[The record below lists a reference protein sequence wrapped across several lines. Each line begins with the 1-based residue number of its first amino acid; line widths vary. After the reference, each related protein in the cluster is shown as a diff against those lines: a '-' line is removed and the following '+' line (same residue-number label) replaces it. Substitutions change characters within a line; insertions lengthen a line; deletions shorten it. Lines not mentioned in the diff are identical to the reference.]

1 MQRKVKIMPK
11 RKKTEKGNCPSCRS
25 GFVVAGRCSACGILV
40 KNTVIDVTFPKTT
53 DEKTTASKKADQDS
67 EREEPK
73 STDS

>member
-11 RKKTEKGNCPSCRS
+11 RKKTKASNVSESNR
-25 GFVVAGRCSACGILV
+25 GRFTYCSACGSRQMIKGKCKKCGSV
-40 KNTVIDVTFPKTT
+40 KTPL
-53 DEKTTASKKADQDS
+53 EKTTASKKADQDS